1 MISGFWVIT
10 VSVGV
15 AWAVALWLN
24 RRDVRRFAG
33 SGDPSCGIVVF
44 AEPVRWLFIVWGFNS
59 LCRALRRAGRT
70 DAVYLYRWSRAAGS
84 VLVLPDLMRRHR
96 LDAKAVRLS
105 RFIEQLSREHP
116 ASTIHLVGYSTGVY
130 IAFESLRQMSP
141 ATTIGQV
148 VALHGTVSPDY
159 DITEVTRRAKG
170 VLTVHGRPDWLI
182 NGLGP
187 LLFGTNDRVHT
198 AACGMVG
205 LRSTPAKVQQRAW
218 QIGDA
223 RAGYLGD
230 HFTVMSCAW
239 LRANIIPRLT

>member
-1 MISGFWVIT
+1 MMRSLWVFA
-10 VSVGV
+10 VLVGV
-15 AWAVALWLN
+15 AWAVALWFN
-24 RRDVRRFAG
+24 RRGVCRFDG
-33 SGDPSCGIVVF
+33 SGDPNRGIVVF
-44 AEPVRWLFIVWGFNS
+44 VEPVRWLFIVWCFNA

-96 LDAKAVRLS
+96 LDAKAVRLAQ
-105 RFIEQLSREHP
+105 FIEQLRREHP
-116 ASTIHLVGYSTGVY
+116 ASPIHLVGYSTGVY

-159 DITEVTRRAKG
+159 DMTEVTRRAKG

-205 LRSTPAKVQQRAW
+205 LRSAPAKVEQRGW
-218 QIGDA
+218 QISDA

-230 HFTVMSCAW
+230 HFTVMSRGW
-239 LRANIIPRLT
+239 LRVNIISRLT

>member
-1 MISGFWVIT
+1 MISSLLLVA

-24 RRDVRRFAG
+24 RRGVRHFDG
-33 SGDPSCGIVVF
+33 SGDPRRGIVVF
-44 AEPVRWLFIVWGFNS
+44 VEPVRWLFIVWGFNS

-70 DAVYLYRWSRAAGS
+70 DAVRLFRWSRAAGS
-84 VLVLPDLMRRHR
+84 LLVLPDLMRRHR
-96 LDAKAVRLS
+96 LDVKAVRLA
-105 RFIEQLSREHP
+105 RFIEQLSSEHS
-116 ASTIHLVGYSTGVY
+116 ASPIHLVGYSTGVY
-130 IAFESLRQMSP
+130 IAFEAIKRLSLPVRM
-141 ATTIGQV
+141 GQL
-148 VALHGTVSPDY
+148 VALHGTMSPDY
-159 DITEVTRRAKG
+159 DMTEVTRRARG

-205 LRSTPAKVQQRAW
+205 LRSTPAKVEQRGW
-218 QIGDA
+218 QISDA

-230 HFTVMSCAW
+230 HFTVMSSAW